1 MEVGGQLG
9 VREAHSFQIEESFTA
24 LTADCPISITPG
36 WAKRPPIGSM
46 YGKSNI
52 HFYKDFIKEMFMAG
66 VAKNGNKKG
75 PGRML
80 EELKNKY
87 DCRFDLPTETEIRNE
102 ISKLNKSLTQ
112 SSIGPKPVISIFNH
126 THVNF
131 LENLILSNS
140 NVMPKEAVKAF
151 QETFQGDSDKLISN
165 KQGHHGMASCTLCQC
180 AQAIS
185 KT

>member
-1 MEVGGQLG
+1 
-9 VREAHSFQIEESFTA
+9 
-24 LTADCPISITPG
+24 
-36 WAKRPPIGSM
+36 M

-75 PGRML
+75 PGRIL

-102 ISKLNKSLTQ
+102 ILKLNKSLIQ

-131 LENLILSNS
+131 LENLIR
-140 NVMPKEAVKAF
+140 F
-151 QETFQGDSDKLISN
+151 FYT
-165 KQGHHGMASCTLCQC
+165 CTSQ
-180 AQAIS
+180 
-185 KT
+185 